1 MYSVVYTSIYP
12 LIPQNMFGWI
22 FTNKWC
28 VVACTIQYDD
38 DPICTNRWSKTN
50 LFSYVYQMCIDVANI
65 MATSRITLNNKIE
78 NNNIYGD
85 SGGC

>member
-1 MYSVVYTSIYP
+1 MYNRENDDDDIYLFSP
-12 LIPQNMFGWI
+12 MIPQNMFGWI

-50 LFSYVYQMCIDVANI
+50 LFSYVYQWCIDDAKHNG
-65 MATSRITLNNKIE
+65 NE
-78 NNNIYGD
+78 
-85 SGGC
+85 

>member
-1 MYSVVYTSIYP
+1 
-12 LIPQNMFGWI
+12 MFGWI

-38 DPICTNRWSKTN
+38 DPICTNIAEARQISFRMYIK
-50 LFSYVYQMCIDVANI
+50 MCIDDAELLNI
-65 MATSRITLNNKIE
+65 METSRITLNNKIE